1 MKFPN
6 LTTVAT
12 KIRTHFHNQWLVY
25 AIATP
30 ILIAST
36 TLQLQPTVGI
46 CVSAALIA
54 GLLALSVLYIK
65 AKKIALASAV
75 IPAAYMVAAS
85 LPNTSYA
92 TKLAAIYGTI
102 LALSLI
108 YRHWFMQEDDSPKH
122 HHALPLKKYAQFVPQ
137 AVVAGQIIGA
147 IAFLLSAHV
156 QPFPEASMTIL
167 IGTSVAIALT
177 EVIFFQGLIQSV
189 ASEVMSHK
197 TAAILAAVLFIGLS
211 SLASF
216 DAFIISS
223 ISGATLAVFYYAN
236 KSLIPAMFLNIVIKL
251 TFVGLIAAL

>member
-1 MKFPN
+1 MR
-6 LTTVAT
+6 A
-12 KIRTHFHNQWLVY
+12 HFHNQWLVY

-30 ILIAST
+30 VLIAST
-36 TLQLQPTVGI
+36 TLQLQPTIGI

-65 AKKIALASAV
+65 AKKIALAGAV

-92 TKLAAIYGTI
+92 TKLAAIYGTT

-137 AVVAGQIIGA
+137 AIVAGQVIGA
-147 IAFLLSAHV
+147 TAFLLSAHV
-156 QPFPEASMTIL
+156 QSFPEASITIL

-189 ASEVMSHK
+189 ASEVMSRK
-197 TAAILAAVLFIGLS
+197 TAAVLAAVLFIGLN
-211 SLASF
+211 SLASL

-223 ISGATLAVFYYAN
+223 ISGATLAVFYYTN
-236 KSLIPAMFLNIVIKL
+236 KNLIPAMFLNIVIKL